1 MAPAGCGAALP
12 AETGPSDAAGTPAGG
27 EASGVAGTCAGGS
40 PSGPPGTAAAS
51 STDPGPAGP
60 GSSAVPPSTAPTP
73 SPASTHPPAPPSST
87 GRPDAAAGAPGKPE
101 ADEVVA
107 GGGGQ
112 AGPADG
118 QSPGSRPEEPA
129 ARPAPRSQEAD
140 DAAFL
145 DLIAHFDDEPDTRRW
160 PAAEDLGDTRR
171 PTVIILRPPF
181 EPGVPPAPDDR
192 TDPGLD
198 EAPPPPGLNP
208 PGIGGG
214 RGADPADF
222 VVIDLGGSTDAPADP
237 EDDHYVPPPAPP
249 LPRIR
254 PVTRWAL
261 GSIALGVVFLVVPT
275 LIGFNQSR
283 AQDVTGVLLILG
295 GVGTLVAR
303 MGDRPPTDV
312 DGPDD
317 GAVI

>member
-1 MAPAGCGAALP
+1 APLASAGQPDSA
-12 AETGPSDAAGTPAGG
+12 AAGPGKHEADSGVPAAGG
-27 EASGVAGTCAGGS
+27 
-40 PSGPPGTAAAS
+40 PSGPSGPSGGEPPRPGPGGTAA
-51 STDPGPAGP
+51 
-60 GSSAVPPSTAPTP
+60 
-73 SPASTHPPAPPSST
+73 
-87 GRPDAAAGAPGKPE
+87 R
-101 ADEVVA
+101 
-107 GGGGQ
+107 
-112 AGPADG
+112 
-118 QSPGSRPEEPA
+118 R
-129 ARPAPRSQEAD
+129 APRSQEAD

-145 DLIAHFDDEPDTRRW
+145 DLIAHFDDEPETRRW
-160 PAAEDLGDTRR
+160 PTAEDIGDTRR

-181 EPGVPPAPDDR
+181 EPGVPPTPDDR

-198 EAPPPPGLNP
+198 EAPPPGLNP

-222 VVIDLGGSTDAPADP
+222 VVIDLGESAGTEVDDP
-237 EDDHYVPPPAPP
+237 DNDHYVPPPAPP

-303 MGDRPPTDV
+303 MGDRPPTDL